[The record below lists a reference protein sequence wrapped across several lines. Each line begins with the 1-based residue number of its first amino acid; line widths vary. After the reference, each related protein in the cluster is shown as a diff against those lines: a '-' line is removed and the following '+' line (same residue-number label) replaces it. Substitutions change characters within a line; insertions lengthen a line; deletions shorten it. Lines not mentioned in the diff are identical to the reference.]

1 MLVLAAVSEL
11 LERRLN
17 RAASH
22 RFEFVAATRWD
33 EAIENILSRPVEMA
47 VVDPGLSGEPRTQE
61 IERMRVLFPSLP
73 LILYGELSPTIARI
87 LLRLGNAGIREAV
100 IAGHDDH
107 PDRLRDLLVAEATRA
122 VSGELV
128 SAILRSLEWCPGEL
142 RWAIETIIREPGAIQ
157 SVQDLA
163 DRARMDRRTCGRW
176 FVRAG
181 LPPPSVMLMVLRVL
195 YAHRLLQDPG
205 YTVEDVASKLGY
217 AQTRTL
223 AQNVKEVLGVTPG
236 ELRLVLTRDEAMSIV
251 RERYLQK
258 AEEQAL
264 ADAS

>member
-1 MLVLAAVSEL
+1 MLVLAAVNDF
-11 LERRLN
+11 LEHRLR
-17 RAASH
+17 RAAGR
-22 RFEFVAATRWD
+22 RFVFVTARSWDDVVAT
-33 EAIENILSRPVEMA
+33 ILSQPVEMA
-47 VVDPGLSGEPRTQE
+47 VLDPGLVGEPRTQE
-61 IERMRVLFPSLP
+61 IERIRVLFPSLP
-73 LILYGELSPTIARI
+73 LIVYSGLSPTIARI
-87 LLRLGNAGIREAV
+87 LLRLGNVGIREAV

-107 PDRLRDLLVAEATRA
+107 PARLGDLLVEEATRS

-128 SAILRSLEWCPGEL
+128 SGIMKSLEWCPGQL
-142 RWAIETIIREPGAIQ
+142 RWAIETIIREPGSVQ

-223 AQNVKEVLGVTPG
+223 AQNVKEVFGLTPG
-236 ELRLVLTRDEAMSIV
+236 ELRVALSQDDAMSIV
-251 RERYLQK
+251 NERYLRK
-258 AEEQAL
+258 AREEY

>member
-1 MLVLAAVSEL
+1 MLVLAAVSEPL
-11 LERRLN
+11 DRRLM
-17 RAASH
+17 RAAGH
-22 RFEFVAATRWD
+22 RFRFVTTRSWD
-33 EAIENILSRPVEMA
+33 EAVETILSEPVEMA

-61 IERMRVLFPSLP
+61 IERIRVLFPSLP
-73 LILYGELSPTIARI
+73 LILYGELSPTIACT
-87 LLRLGNAGIREAV
+87 LLKLGNAGIEDAV
-100 IAGHDDH
+100 IAGYDDH
-107 PDRLRDLLVAEATRA
+107 PDRLAEVLLAVATRA

-128 SAILRSLEWCPGEL
+128 TTILKSLEWCPGEL
-142 RWAIETIIREPGAIQ
+142 RWAIETIIREPGLVQ

-223 AQNVKEVLGVTPG
+223 AQNVKEVFGVTPG
-236 ELRLVLTRDEAMSIV
+236 ELRIVLSQDEAMTMV
-251 RERYLQK
+251 RERYLAK
-258 AEEQAL
+258 TDREL

>member
-1 MLVLAAVSEL
+1 VLVLAAVGEP
-11 LERRLN
+11 LERRLK
-17 RAASH
+17 RAAGH
-22 RFEFVAATRWD
+22 RFRFVTACSWD
-33 EAIENILSRPVEMA
+33 EAVETILSQPVEMG
-47 VVDPGLSGEPRTQE
+47 VLDPGLSGEPRTQE
-61 IERMRVLFPSLP
+61 IERIRVLFPSLP

-87 LLRLGNAGIREAV
+87 LLKLGNAGIEEAV
-100 IAGHDDH
+100 IAGYDDH
-107 PDRLRDLLVAEATRA
+107 PDRLGELLVAEATRA

-128 SAILRSLEWCPGEL
+128 STILKSLEWCPGEL
-142 RWAIETIIREPGAIQ
+142 RWAIETIIREPGAVQ

-223 AQNVKEVLGVTPG
+223 AQNVREVLGVTPG
-236 ELRLVLTRDEAMSIV
+236 ELRIGLSQNEAMSIV
-251 RERYLQK
+251 RERYLDK
-258 AEEQAL
+258 TDEEL

>member
-1 MLVLAAVSEL
+1 VLVLAAVGES
-11 LERRLN
+11 LEPRLR
-17 RAASH
+17 RAAGH
-22 RFEFVAATRWD
+22 KFRFVAACSWD
-33 EAIENILSRPVEMA
+33 DAVDTILSQPVEMA
-47 VVDPGLSGEPRTQE
+47 VVNPGLAGEPRTQE
-61 IERMRVLFPSLP
+61 IERIRVLFPSLP

-87 LLRLGNAGIREAV
+87 LLKLGNVGIKEAV
-100 IAGHDDH
+100 IAGYDDH
-107 PDRLRDLLVAEATRA
+107 PDRLGDLLVAEAARA

-128 SAILRSLEWCPGEL
+128 TAILKSLEWVPGEL
-142 RWAIETIIREPGAIQ
+142 RWAIETIIREPGAVQ

-176 FVRAG
+176 FLRAG

-223 AQNVKEVLGVTPG
+223 AQNVKEVFGLTPG
-236 ELRLVLTRDEAMSIV
+236 ELRITLSRDDAMSIV
-251 RERYLQK
+251 HERYLGRSDG
-258 AEEQAL
+258 EL
-264 ADAS
+264 ANVS